1 MRKQSDAMQED
12 MPKEKTVPVRKS
24 TLILLFCLCGVL
36 AVGTGLGIYR
46 NYAGNTEYRE
56 LRQLAATVKQ
66 NYYTDV
72 DDEAVMQGA
81 MKGYVAGLDDPY
93 SQYMTSEEYQA
104 YQTEEAGQT
113 VGIGQKVKQTD
124 EGN

>member
-1 MRKQSDAMQED
+1 

-56 LRQLAATVKQ
+56 LRRLAATVAELL
-66 NYYTDV
+66 YRRGRRPLWG
-72 DDEAVMQGA
+72 AV
-81 MKGYVAGLDDPY
+81 KGYVAGLDDPY
-93 SQYMTSEEYQA
+93 SPVHDQ
-104 YQTEEAGQT
+104 
-113 VGIGQKVKQTD
+113 
-124 EGN
+124 